1 MSSPEY
7 VVCTDSELEQVRRSY
22 FEQKRLGTESIVD
35 LSKELFCRLI
45 RNTMCNMIS
54 IARATKDARYPTR
67 PEVNAMAKRL
77 VEYYPMLKDWGHVA
91 KKLMKRLS
99 NERSPKKGTPTAK
112 KQRRDVGEITT
123 SDYDGDSSASTV
135 ILEQSPVRA
144 STPVQHL
151 DSSDECGLGDVLDSQ
166 KSQARHFKT
175 LQEMCRSKKPNKA
188 SVTHLLN
195 LEFQAR
201 RRFIT
206 SDTLREQDRPSK
218 ILEAYSCFKDLD
230 HVLDELQRIIQPNN
244 AHYISEMRKRWD
256 DFYSKV
262 QFYGVMKKVM
272 KPPKTLDGVEHAAAV
287 FRTLPLLFPSSTMP
301 PKKLGASSE
310 AVFHVLTAS
319 EDPDAYLRQRP
330 LSCPVLLVDEDNCMI
345 AIGNT
350 PVTTFDRKKFH
361 EGLLYL
367 LGYYYCLHLTYPK
380 FIATLLS
387 VLQTEVLQDSL
398 HDRDLTASYKKAI
411 AEWRSFIE

>member
-1 MSSPEY
+1 MSSPEFIVY
-7 VVCTDSELEQVRRSY
+7 TDSELEQVRRAY
-22 FEQKRLGTESIVD
+22 FEQKRMGTENIVE

-45 RNTMCNMIS
+45 RNTMCNMIA
-54 IARATKDARYPTR
+54 IARATEDARYPTK

-77 VEYYPMLKDWGHVA
+77 VEYYPMVQHWEYVA

-99 NERSPKKGTPTAK
+99 NVKSPKKAVPPAK
-112 KQRRDVGEITT
+112 KQRQEIEEMTT

-135 ILEQSPVRA
+135 ILQQSPVRA

-151 DSSDECGLGDVLDSQ
+151 NNSGSGDVLDSQ
-166 KSQARHFKT
+166 KTQARHYTT
-175 LQEMCRSKKPNKA
+175 LQQMCRSNKPNKA

-195 LEFQAR
+195 LEFESR
-201 RRFIT
+201 RLFIT
-206 SDTLREQDRPSK
+206 SDTLKEQDRPSK

-244 AHYISEMRKRWD
+244 AHYVSEMRNRWN
-256 DFYSKV
+256 DFFSKV

-272 KPPKTLDGVEHAAAV
+272 KPPKTLDGVEHATAV
-287 FRTLPLLFPSSTMP
+287 FRALPLLFPSSTLP
-301 PKKLGASSE
+301 PKKLGACSE

-319 EDPDAYLRQRP
+319 ENPDTYLSKRP
-330 LSCPVLLVDEDNCMI
+330 VACPVMLVCGDNCMI

-350 PVTTFDRKKFH
+350 PVTTFDRKKFD

-380 FIATLLS
+380 FISTMLS

-398 HDRDLTASYKKAI
+398 HDQDSTASYKKAI
-411 AEWRSFIE
+411 AEWRAFIE